1 MTEDKVQHSFVI
13 PSKNDARGAKVL
25 PRGMHSPP
33 PVVISNS
40 SRFLWDSDEPLSPPE
55 SSSRSISF
63 QDLASRRCNALS
75 IPSFK
80 DDVNLTFNNNHS
92 PYYVR
97 ESRASNGRNGYQYHV
112 GPRSIGWIQSNS
124 KPKATVSKFMVVIR
138 TFISRLN
145 SRSMTIGLVVILSLC
160 IGTGIH
166 YRTRNSIFSKTSRYN
181 AIENLI
187 IERKISLSSSMQSSD
202 GKLTPQLKALEWISF
217 LDPLQLAVDSD
228 EILPRYACAV
238 LFYSTNMNENS
249 GWLSSH
255 NTCSWTG
262 ITCKKI
268 SNGVMQITDINRSDH
283 NDGGFLSREIFTT
296 LHKSLVTFR
305 WTNSSLDGTLPPEIA
320 MPKLKVLSLHNNAL
334 SGTLPREIFGS
345 TSLEVLSLY
354 NNNFTGAIVDN
365 FENMINLTALYLDNN
380 FFSGTIP
387 KSISMLSKL
396 VDLRLSH
403 NNLDGTIPSQWGELQ
418 KLQIL
423 FLDFNKLTGSIPNS
437 FDMMTH
443 LQYFHVHSNSLTSTI
458 PFKNSL
464 EHMVE
469 FIGNSNHFSG
479 TISDIFAISK
489 SLKRLWLANNDFV
502 GEVPISVC
510 QNVKTQNLDLI
521 VDCEKVIC
529 SCCQTCIN

>member
-1 MTEDKVQHSFVI
+1 MAKGKGHHSSVF
-13 PSKNDARGAKVL
+13 PSKNARGAKVL

-80 DDVNLTFNNNHS
+80 DVNLTFNNYS
-92 PYYVR
+92 PYVR
-97 ESRASNGRNGYQYHV
+97 ESKASNGRNGYQYHV
-112 GPRSIGWIQSNS
+112 GPRSIGWIQSYS
-124 KPKATVSKFMVVIR
+124 QPKATPLKFMTVMR

-145 SRSMTIGLVVILSLC
+145 FRPMTIGVVVVILSLC

-166 YRTRNSIFSKTSRYN
+166 YRTRKSTFSETSRYS

-187 IERKISLSSSMQSSD
+187 IERKISPTSSMQSSD

-255 NTCSWTG
+255 NTCSWKG
-262 ITCKKI
+262 ITCKI

-283 NDGGFLSREIFTT
+283 DTGGFLSREIFTT

-305 WTNSSLDGTLPPEIA
+305 WTNSSLGGTLPPEIG
-320 MPKLKVLSLHNNAL
+320 MPNLKVLSLHNNAL
-334 SGTLPREIFGS
+334 SGTLPREIFGA
-345 TSLEVLSLY
+345 TSLELLSLY
-354 NNNFTGAIVDN
+354 NNNFTGAIMDN
-365 FENMINLTALYLDNN
+365 FENMINLTALYLDYNY
-380 FFSGTIP
+380 FSGTIP

-396 VDLRLSH
+396 VDLRLRH
-403 NNLDGTIPSQWGELQ
+403 NNLDGTIPSQLGELQ

-469 FIGNSNHFSG
+469 LIGNSNHFSG
-479 TISDIFAISK
+479 TISDVFARSK
-489 SLKRLWLANNDFV
+489 FLKRLWLANNDLT
-502 GEVPISVC
+502 GEVPVSVC

-529 SCCQTCIN
+529 SCCQTCIDT